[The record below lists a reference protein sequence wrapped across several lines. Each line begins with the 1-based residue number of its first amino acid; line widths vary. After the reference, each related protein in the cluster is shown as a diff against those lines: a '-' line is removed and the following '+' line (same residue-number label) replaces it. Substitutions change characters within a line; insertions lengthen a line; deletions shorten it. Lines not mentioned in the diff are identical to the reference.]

1 MIFFFFTNTNT
12 NTNTNT
18 QTQKHTNTEMSS
30 NPTIWNA
37 IFTQHPRV
45 PFRVIDDKLRECG
58 PTLLQQILPVLPM
71 LRQELY
77 AKIEKN
83 QTWLQKSNHH
93 HHHDDHIKE
102 NKTLLSSSTES
113 NWDWL
118 VELRQ
123 CIHYRTGIECYRIQN
138 PRLKHIEGEE
148 NEEEEEEK
156 EKEEKNIQ
164 DKKREREPASVFL
177 YWIPK
182 CNRLYYS
189 FQCV

>member
-1 MIFFFFTNTNT
+1 
-12 NTNTNT
+12 
-18 QTQKHTNTEMSS
+18 MSS

-83 QTWLQKSNHH
+83 QAWLQKSHH
-93 HHHDDHIKE
+93 HHHHHHHDDDHHHHHDDDHIKE

-138 PRLKHIEGEE
+138 PRLKHIEGEV
-148 NEEEEEEK
+148 EEKEEK

-164 DKKREREPASVFL
+164 DQKREREPASVFL